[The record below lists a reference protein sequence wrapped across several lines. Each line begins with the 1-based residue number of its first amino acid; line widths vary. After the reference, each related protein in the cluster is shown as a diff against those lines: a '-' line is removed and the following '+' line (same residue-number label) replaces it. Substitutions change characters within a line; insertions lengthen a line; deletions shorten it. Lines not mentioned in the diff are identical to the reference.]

1 MSQDQIVADFANI
14 STTETQTLIGQI
26 LNFHSALGTNLF
38 ACAELDDEHRATL
51 AATDKSKLIAL
62 RNRIDLFYPT
72 LRAAIAA
79 GSF

>member
-1 MSQDQIVADFANI
+1 MSQDQVVADFITI
-14 STTETQTLIGQI
+14 STTDAIAINNQLLTYHT
-26 LNFHSALGTNLF
+26 ALGTNLF

-51 AATDKSKLIAL
+51 AASDKSRLMAL